1 MIQNKDRSG
10 WFGASD
16 TKYIVGRWDSDTF
29 YKWWLVKL
37 GVRTSN
43 FTNRYTMAG
52 THYEHRILAYLG
64 IISMDKQYRKRR
76 YRLRV
81 NLDGNTSGSIHEV
94 KTYKFENGFKIT
106 PAYENQVQVEMYG
119 SGYRK
124 AEIIAYG
131 LLEED
136 YSNYFNDIDP
146 MRLSFHQIDYRPD
159 FISKIYLPNLKY
171 LARCLRRGVTPDESK
186 RVKDTNQRRR
196 RGGDC
201 VDCR

>member
-1 MIQNKDRSG
+1 MIHNQDRAG

-29 YKWWLVKL
+29 CKWWLVKL

-43 FTNRYTMAG
+43 FANRYTMAG
-52 THYEHRILAYLG
+52 THYEHKILDYMG
-64 IISMDKQYRKRR
+64 IASRDKQYRKRR

-81 NLDGNTSGSIHEV
+81 NLDGNTFECVHEV
-94 KTYKFENGFKIT
+94 KTYKYENGFMVI

-146 MRLSFHQIDYRPD
+146 MRLSFHPIDYRPD
-159 FISKIYLPNLKY
+159 FISKTYLPNLKY
-171 LARCLRRGVTPDESK
+171 LARCLRKGVTPDESK
-186 RVKDTNQRRR
+186 RVKDADKRRG
-196 RGGDC
+196 RGGDRA
-201 VDCR
+201 DG